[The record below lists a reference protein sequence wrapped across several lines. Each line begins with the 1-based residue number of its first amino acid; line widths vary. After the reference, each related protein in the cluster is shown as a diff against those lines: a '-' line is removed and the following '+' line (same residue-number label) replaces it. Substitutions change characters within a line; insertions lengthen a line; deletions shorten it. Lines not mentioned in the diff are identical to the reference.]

1 MAVLETER
9 LILRPLTLE
18 DVDAL
23 AALYADPDVMRYFE
37 GTRSWE
43 ITRQRVEQIIEQ
55 YARTRVDFLATIYKE
70 NGAFIG
76 RCGLLWQV
84 IDDMQEVEV
93 AYMLA
98 KPYWGRGLGTEAA
111 QALKEHGFRDFG
123 FRRLISIIDPGN
135 IASIR
140 VAEKNGMRYERDIE
154 FEGHV
159 CRMYAIH
166 QDETA
171 NIEA

>member
-1 MAVLETER
+1 MAVLETQR

-23 AALYADPDVMRYFE
+23 AALYADPDVMRFFE

-43 ITRQRVEQIIEQ
+43 TTRQRVEEIIEQ
-55 YARTRVDFLATIYKE
+55 YARTGVDFLATIYKE

-84 IDDMQEVEV
+84 IDGVQEVEV

-98 KPYWGRGLGTEAA
+98 KSYWGQGLGTEAA

-140 VAEKNGMRYERDIE
+140 VAEKNGMHYERDIE

-166 QDETA
+166 KDETA
-171 NIEA
+171 KIED